1 MSFISVKKL
10 DQESLVCIVVG
21 EKNNRNCIVLRLYRK
36 PNKGLMG
43 VDISST
49 SVKLLELSVKNG
61 RYWVESYGLSPLID
75 GSVVE
80 KNILNVE
87 NVADALERAM
97 NIANP
102 QSSNAAIAV
111 PTSMVIHKVIEMDAD
126 MNDDE
131 REVQIRMDAEQYIP
145 FPLDEVSLDFEVLP
159 EKLNSPN
166 RVNVL
171 LVATRTENVD
181 SRVEVLD
188 LVGVEPKIAD
198 VESYALERSFEVFSD
213 TLPIGVNLVGI
224 LDIGHTMTTLSVMQN
239 GKIIYT
245 REQVFGGKQLT
256 QDVQNRYGL
265 SFDEAG
271 RAKKDRTLPDDYE
284 SEVLMPFLDA
294 VVQQAA
300 RSLQFFF
307 SSSQFNEIDHILLA
321 GGNANI
327 PGLQKLMQQKL
338 GYRVTVANPF
348 LQMGFSPQI
357 DLRKIENDAPSLL
370 VACGL
375 ALRSFD

>member
-1 MSFISVKKL
+1 M
-10 DQESLVCIVVG
+10 
-21 EKNNRNCIVLRLYRK
+21 LRLYRK
-36 PNKGLMG
+36 PSKGLVG

-49 SVKLLELSVKNG
+49 TVKLLELSVKNG
-61 RYWVESYGLSPLID
+61 RYWVESYAVMPLPEN
-75 GSVVE
+75 SVVE
-80 KNILNVE
+80 KSILNPE
-87 NVADALERAM
+87 AVADALERVV
-97 NIANP
+97 NLANP
-102 QSSNAAIAV
+102 HTTHVAIAV
-111 PTSMVIHKVIEMDAD
+111 PTSMVIHKIIEMDAD
-126 MNDDE
+126 MSDEE

-159 EKLNSPN
+159 DRLANPN

-181 SRVEVLD
+181 TRVEVLELAG
-188 LVGVEPKIAD
+188 LVAKVAD
-198 VESYALERSFEVFSD
+198 VESYAMERAFSVFAD
-213 TLPIGVNLVGI
+213 TLPMGANTVGI
-224 LDIGHTMTTLSVMQN
+224 LDIGHTMTTLSVMQK

-245 REQVFGGKQLT
+245 REQVFGGRQLT
-256 QDVQNRYGL
+256 QDIQSRYGL

-271 RAKKDRTLPDDYE
+271 RAKKERTLPDDYDT
-284 SEVLMPFLDA
+284 EVLEPFLDA

-327 PGLQKLMQQKL
+327 PGLAKLLQQKL
-338 GYRVTVANPF
+338 GYRVTIANPF

-357 DLRKIENDAPSLL
+357 DIKKIENDASSLM

>member
-1 MSFISVKKL
+1 M
-10 DQESLVCIVVG
+10 
-21 EKNNRNCIVLRLYRK
+21 RRLYRK
-36 PNKGLMG
+36 PSKGLIG

-49 SVKLLELSVKNG
+49 SVKLLELSVKND
-61 RYWVESYGLSPLID
+61 RYWVESYALVPLSE

-80 KNILNVE
+80 KNILNPEAVG
-87 NVADALERAM
+87 DALERAF
-97 NIANP
+97 NLANTP
-102 QSSNAAIAV
+102 TTAAALAI
-111 PTSMVIHKVIEMDAD
+111 PTSMVISKIIEMDAD
-126 MNDDE
+126 MTDDE

-159 EKLNSPN
+159 DRLANPN

-171 LVATRTENVD
+171 LVATRLENIE
-181 SRVEVLD
+181 SRCEVIELAG
-188 LVGVEPKIAD
+188 LTPKVAD
-198 VESYALERSFEVFSD
+198 VESFAIENAFKVFAD
-213 TLPIGVNLVGI
+213 TLPMGVNTIGV
-224 LDIGHTMTTLSVMQN
+224 LDIGHTMTTLSVLKDN
-239 GKIIYT
+239 KIIYT

-256 QDVQNRYGL
+256 QEIQNRYGL
-265 SFDEAG
+265 SFEEAG
-271 RAKKDRTLPDDYE
+271 RAKKSRTLPDDYDI
-284 SEVLMPFLDA
+284 EVLEPFLEA

-327 PGLQKLMQQKL
+327 PGLAKLLQQKL
-338 GYRVTVANPF
+338 GYRVTIANPF
-348 LQMGFSPQI
+348 LQMGFSSKI
-357 DLRKIENDAPSLL
+357 DIKRIESDASSLM

>member
-1 MSFISVKKL
+1 M
-10 DQESLVCIVVG
+10 
-21 EKNNRNCIVLRLYRK
+21 LRLYRK
-36 PNKGLMG
+36 PSKGLIG

-49 SVKLLELSVKNG
+49 SVKVLELSVKNN
-61 RYWVESYGLSPLID
+61 RYWVESYALVPLPE

-80 KNILNVE
+80 KNILNPEAVG
-87 NVADALERAM
+87 DALERAV
-97 NIANP
+97 NLANV
-102 QSSNAAIAV
+102 QSTDVALAV
-111 PTSMVIHKVIEMDAD
+111 PTSMVITKIIEMDAD

-131 REVQIRMDAEQYIP
+131 REIQIRDDAEQYIP
-145 FPLDEVSLDFEVLP
+145 FPLDEASLDFEVLP
-159 EKLNSPN
+159 DRLANPN

-171 LVATRTENVD
+171 LVATRIENVEA
-181 SRVEVLD
+181 RAEALE
-188 LVGVEPKIAD
+188 LGGLTPKIAD
-198 VESYALERSFEVFSD
+198 VESFAIENAFKVFSD
-213 TLPIGVNLVGI
+213 TLPMGVNTVGI

-239 GKIIYT
+239 NKVIYT

-256 QDVQNRYGL
+256 QEIQNRYGL
-265 SFDEAG
+265 SFEEAG
-271 RAKKDRTLPDDYE
+271 RAKKSRTLPDDYDI
-284 SEVLMPFLDA
+284 EVLEPFLEA

-321 GGNANI
+321 GGNTNI
-327 PGLQKLMQQKL
+327 PGLAKLLQQKL
-338 GYRVTVANPF
+338 GYRVTIANPF

-357 DLRKIENDAPSLL
+357 DIKKIENDASSLM

>member
-1 MSFISVKKL
+1 M
-10 DQESLVCIVVG
+10 
-21 EKNNRNCIVLRLYRK
+21 LRLYRK
-36 PNKGLMG
+36 PSKGLIG

-49 SVKLLELSVKNG
+49 SVKVLELSVKNN
-61 RYWVESYGLSPLID
+61 RYWVESYALVPLPE

-80 KNILNVE
+80 KNILNPEAVG
-87 NVADALERAM
+87 DALERAV
-97 NIANP
+97 NLANV
-102 QSSNAAIAV
+102 QSTDVALAV
-111 PTSMVIHKVIEMDAD
+111 PTSMVITKIIEMDAD

-131 REVQIRMDAEQYIP
+131 REIQIRDDAEQYIP
-145 FPLDEVSLDFEVLP
+145 FPLDEASLDFEVLP
-159 EKLNSPN
+159 DRLANPN

-171 LVATRTENVD
+171 LVATRIENVAA
-181 SRVEVLD
+181 RAEALE
-188 LVGVEPKIAD
+188 LGGLTPKIAD
-198 VESYALERSFEVFSD
+198 VESFAIENAFKVFSD
-213 TLPIGVNLVGI
+213 TLPMGVNTVGI

-239 GKIIYT
+239 NKVIYT

-256 QDVQNRYGL
+256 QEIQNRYGL
-265 SFDEAG
+265 SFEEAG
-271 RAKKDRTLPDDYE
+271 RAKKSRTLPDDYDI
-284 SEVLMPFLDA
+284 EVLEPFLEA

-327 PGLQKLMQQKL
+327 PGLAKLLQQKL
-338 GYRVTVANPF
+338 GYRVTIANPF

-357 DLRKIENDAPSLL
+357 DIKKIENDASSLM

>member
-1 MSFISVKKL
+1 
-10 DQESLVCIVVG
+10 
-21 EKNNRNCIVLRLYRK
+21 VLRLYRK
-36 PNKGLMG
+36 PNKGLIG

-49 SVKLLELSVKNG
+49 SVKLLELSVKSGN
-61 RYWVESYGLSPLID
+61 RYWVESYALVPLPE

-80 KNILNVE
+80 KNILNPEAVG
-87 NVADALERAM
+87 DALERAI
-97 NIANP
+97 NLANT
-102 QSSNAAIAV
+102 QSTAAAFAI
-111 PTSMVIHKVIEMDAD
+111 PTSMVITKTIEMDAD
-126 MNDDE
+126 MTDDE

-145 FPLDEVSLDFEVLP
+145 FPLDEASLDFEVLP
-159 EKLNSPN
+159 ERLANPN

-171 LVATRTENVD
+171 LVATRLENIEAR
-181 SRVEVLD
+181 SEVLE
-188 LVGVEPKIAD
+188 LANLTAKIAD
-198 VESYALERSFEVFSD
+198 VESFAIENAYQVFSD
-213 TLPIGVNLVGI
+213 TLPMGVNTVGI
-224 LDIGHTMTTLSVMQN
+224 LDIGHTMTTLSVMQKN
-239 GKIIYT
+239 KVIYT

-256 QDVQNRYGL
+256 QEIQNRYGL
-265 SFDEAG
+265 SFEEAG
-271 RAKKDRTLPDDYE
+271 RAKKSRSLPDDYDI
-284 SEVLMPFLDA
+284 EVLEPYLDA

-327 PGLQKLMQQKL
+327 PGLAKLLQQKL
-338 GYRVTVANPF
+338 GYRVTIANPF

-357 DLRKIENDAPSLL
+357 DIKKIENDASSLM

>member
-1 MSFISVKKL
+1 M
-10 DQESLVCIVVG
+10 
-21 EKNNRNCIVLRLYRK
+21 LRLYRK
-36 PNKGLMG
+36 PSKGLVG

-49 SVKLLELSVKNG
+49 TVKLLELSVKNG
-61 RYWVESYGLSPLID
+61 RYWVESYAVMPLPEN
-75 GSVVE
+75 SVVE
-80 KNILNVE
+80 KSILNPE
-87 NVADALERAM
+87 AVADALERVI
-97 NIANP
+97 NLANP
-102 QSSNAAIAV
+102 HTTHVAIAV
-111 PTSMVIHKVIEMDAD
+111 PTSMVINKIIEMDAD
-126 MNDDE
+126 MTADE

-159 EKLNSPN
+159 DKLANPN

-181 SRVEVLD
+181 TRVEVLE
-188 LVGVEPKIAD
+188 LANLSAKIAD
-198 VESYALERSFEVFSD
+198 VESYAMERAFSVFAD
-213 TLPIGVNLVGI
+213 TLPIGANTVGI
-224 LDIGHTMTTLSVMQN
+224 LDIGHTMTTLSVMQK

-245 REQVFGGKQLT
+245 REQVFGGRQLT
-256 QDVQNRYGL
+256 QDVQSRYGL
-265 SFDEAG
+265 SFEEAG
-271 RAKKDRTLPDDYE
+271 RAKKERTLPDDYDT
-284 SEVLMPFLDA
+284 EVLEPFLDA
-294 VVQQAA
+294 VAQQAA

-327 PGLQKLMQQKL
+327 PGLAKLLQQKL
-338 GYRVTVANPF
+338 GYRVTIANPF

-357 DLRKIENDAPSLL
+357 DIKKIENDASSLM

>member
-1 MSFISVKKL
+1 M
-10 DQESLVCIVVG
+10 
-21 EKNNRNCIVLRLYRK
+21 LRLYRK
-36 PNKGLMG
+36 PNKGLIG

-49 SVKLLELSVKNG
+49 TVKILELSVKNG
-61 RYWVESYGLSPLID
+61 RYWVESYGLSPLLD

-80 KNILNVE
+80 KSILNPE
-87 NVADALERAM
+87 AVADALERAV

-102 QSSNAAIAV
+102 QSQNVASAV
-111 PTSMVIHKVIEMDAD
+111 PTSMVINKVIEMDAD
-126 MNDDE
+126 MSDEE

-145 FPLDEVSLDFEVLP
+145 FPLDEVSLDFEVLND
-159 EKLNSPN
+159 KLATPN

-171 LVATRTENVD
+171 LVATRSENIE
-181 SRVEVLD
+181 SRIEVLEIAG
-188 LVGVEPKIAD
+188 LTPKIAD
-198 VESYALERSFEVFSD
+198 VESYAVERAFEVFSD
-213 TLPIGVNLVGI
+213 TLPMGVNLVGI

-265 SFDEAG
+265 SYEEAG
-271 RAKKDRTLPDDYE
+271 RAKKDRTLPDDFE
-284 SEVLMPFLDA
+284 TEVLMPFLEA

-327 PGLQKLMQQKL
+327 PGLAKLLQQKL
-338 GYRVTVANPF
+338 GYRVTIANPF

-357 DLRKIENDAPSLL
+357 DLKKIENDAPSLM

>member
-1 MSFISVKKL
+1 
-10 DQESLVCIVVG
+10 
-21 EKNNRNCIVLRLYRK
+21 VLRLYRK
-36 PNKGLMG
+36 PNKGLIG

-49 SVKLLELSVKNG
+49 SVKVLELSVKGG
-61 RYWVESYGLSPLID
+61 RHWVESYALVPLQE

-80 KNILNVE
+80 KNILNPEAVG
-87 NVADALERAM
+87 DSLERAI
-97 NIANP
+97 NLANT
-102 QSSNAAIAV
+102 QSSNAALAI
-111 PTSMVIHKVIEMDAD
+111 PTSMVITKVIEMDAD
-126 MNDDE
+126 MTSDE

-145 FPLDEVSLDFEVLP
+145 FPLDEASLDFEVLP
-159 EKLNSPN
+159 DVLSNPN

-171 LVATRTENVD
+171 LVATLIENIEGR
-181 SRVEVLD
+181 SEVLEMAG
-188 LVGVEPKIAD
+188 LTPKIAD
-198 VESYALERSFEVFSD
+198 VESFALENAFKVFSD
-213 TLPIGVNLVGI
+213 TLPMGVKTVGI
-224 LDIGHTMTTLSVMQN
+224 LDIGHSMTTLYVMQN
-239 GKIIYT
+239 NKVIYS

-256 QDVQNRYGL
+256 QEIQNRYGL
-265 SFDEAG
+265 SFEEAG
-271 RAKKDRTLPDDYE
+271 RAKKTRALPDDYDV
-284 SEVLMPFLDA
+284 EVLEPFLEA

-327 PGLQKLMQQKL
+327 PGLAKLLQQKL
-338 GYRVTVANPF
+338 GYRVTIANPF

-357 DLRKIENDAPSLL
+357 DIKKIENDASSLL

>member
-1 MSFISVKKL
+1 
-10 DQESLVCIVVG
+10 
-21 EKNNRNCIVLRLYRK
+21 VLRLYRK
-36 PNKGLMG
+36 PNKGLIG

-49 SVKLLELSVKNG
+49 TVKILELSVKNG
-61 RYWVESYGLSPLID
+61 RYWVESYGLSPLLD

-80 KNILNVE
+80 KNILNPE
-87 NVADALERAM
+87 AVADALERAV
-97 NIANP
+97 NIGNP
-102 QSSNAAIAV
+102 QSQNVAVAV
-111 PTSMVIHKVIEMDAD
+111 PTSMVIHKIIEMDAD
-126 MNDDE
+126 MSDEE

-145 FPLDEVSLDFEVLP
+145 FPLDEVSLDFEVLKD
-159 EKLNSPN
+159 KLANPN

-171 LVATRTENVD
+171 LVATRAENID
-181 SRVEVLD
+181 SRVEVLEIAG
-188 LVGVEPKIAD
+188 LSPKIAD
-198 VESYALERSFEVFSD
+198 VESYAIERAFDVFSD

-265 SFDEAG
+265 SYDEAG
-271 RAKKDRTLPDDYE
+271 RAKKDRTLPDDFE
-284 SEVLMPFLDA
+284 TEVLMPFLEA

-327 PGLQKLMQQKL
+327 PGLAKLLQQKL
-338 GYRVTVANPF
+338 GYRVTIANPF

-357 DLRKIENDAPSLL
+357 DLKKIENDAPSLM

>member
-1 MSFISVKKL
+1 M
-10 DQESLVCIVVG
+10 
-21 EKNNRNCIVLRLYRK
+21 LRLYRK
-36 PNKGLMG
+36 PSKGLIG

-49 SVKLLELSVKNG
+49 SVKVLELSVKNN
-61 RYWVESYGLSPLID
+61 RYWVESYALVPLPE

-80 KNILNVE
+80 KNILNPEAVG
-87 NVADALERAM
+87 DALERAV
-97 NIANP
+97 NLANV
-102 QSSNAAIAV
+102 QSTDVALAV
-111 PTSMVIHKVIEMDAD
+111 PTSMVITKIIEMDAD

-131 REVQIRMDAEQYIP
+131 REIQIRDDAEQYIP
-145 FPLDEVSLDFEVLP
+145 FPLDEASLDFEVLP
-159 EKLNSPN
+159 DRLANPN

-171 LVATRTENVD
+171 LVATRIENVEA
-181 SRVEVLD
+181 RAEALE
-188 LVGVEPKIAD
+188 LGGLTPKIAD
-198 VESYALERSFEVFSD
+198 VESFAIENAFKVFSD
-213 TLPIGVNLVGI
+213 TLPMGVNTVGI

-239 GKIIYT
+239 NKVIYT
-245 REQVFGGKQLT
+245 REQGFGGKQLT
-256 QDVQNRYGL
+256 QEIQNRYGL
-265 SFDEAG
+265 SFEEAG
-271 RAKKDRTLPDDYE
+271 RAKKSRTLPDDYDI
-284 SEVLMPFLDA
+284 EVLEPFLEA

-327 PGLQKLMQQKL
+327 PGLAKLLQQKL
-338 GYRVTVANPF
+338 GYRVTIANPF

-357 DLRKIENDAPSLL
+357 DIKKIENDASSLM

>member
-1 MSFISVKKL
+1 M
-10 DQESLVCIVVG
+10 
-21 EKNNRNCIVLRLYRK
+21 LRLYRK
-36 PNKGLMG
+36 PNKGLVG

-49 SVKLLELSVKNG
+49 TVKLLELSVKNG
-61 RYWVESYGLSPLID
+61 RYWVESYAVMPLPEN
-75 GSVVE
+75 SVVE
-80 KNILNVE
+80 KSILNPE
-87 NVADALERAM
+87 AVADALERVV
-97 NIANP
+97 NLANP
-102 QSSNAAIAV
+102 HTTHVAIAV
-111 PTSMVIHKVIEMDAD
+111 PTSMVIHKIIEMDAD
-126 MNDDE
+126 MSDEE

-159 EKLNSPN
+159 DRLANPN

-181 SRVEVLD
+181 TRVEVLELAG
-188 LVGVEPKIAD
+188 LVAKVAD
-198 VESYALERSFEVFSD
+198 VESYAMERAFSVFTD
-213 TLPIGVNLVGI
+213 TLPMGANTVGI
-224 LDIGHTMTTLSVMQN
+224 LDIGHTMTTLSVMQK

-245 REQVFGGKQLT
+245 REQVFGGRQLT
-256 QDVQNRYGL
+256 QDVQSRYGL
-265 SFDEAG
+265 SFEEAG
-271 RAKKDRTLPDDYE
+271 RAKKERTLPDDYDT
-284 SEVLMPFLDA
+284 EVLEPFLDA

-321 GGNANI
+321 GGIANI
-327 PGLQKLMQQKL
+327 PGLAKLLQQKL
-338 GYRVTVANPF
+338 GYRVTIANPF

-357 DLRKIENDAPSLL
+357 DIKKIENDASSLM

>member
-1 MSFISVKKL
+1 M
-10 DQESLVCIVVG
+10 
-21 EKNNRNCIVLRLYRK
+21 LRLYRK
-36 PNKGLMG
+36 PNKGLTG

-49 SVKLLELSVKNG
+49 SVKVLELAVKNG
-61 RYWVESYGLSPLID
+61 KYHVESYALVPLPE

-87 NVADALERAM
+87 AVADALERAI
-97 NIANP
+97 NLADP
-102 QSSNAAIAV
+102 QSDQAAFAV
-111 PTSMVIHKVIEMDAD
+111 PTSMVISKVIEMDAD

-159 EKLNSPN
+159 DRLANPN
-166 RVNVL
+166 RVKVL
-171 LVATRTENVD
+171 LVATRLENI
-181 SRVEVLD
+181 SLRSEVLE
-188 LVGVEPKIAD
+188 LAGLTPKIAD
-198 VESYALERSFEVFSD
+198 VESFAIENAYQVFAD
-213 TLPIGVNLVGI
+213 TLPVGVNTVAI

-239 GKIIYT
+239 GKVIYT

-256 QDVQNRYGL
+256 QDIQNRYGL
-265 SFDEAG
+265 SYEEAG
-271 RAKKDRTLPDDYE
+271 RAKKTQTLPDDYE
-284 SEVLMPFLDA
+284 TEVLEPYLDA

-327 PGLQKLMQQKL
+327 TGLAKLIQQKL
-338 GYRVTVANPF
+338 GYRVTVVNPF
-348 LQMGFSPQI
+348 LQMGFSSKVDVQ
-357 DLRKIENDAPSLL
+357 KIEKDASSLM

-375 ALRSFD
+375 SMRSFD

>member
-1 MSFISVKKL
+1 M
-10 DQESLVCIVVG
+10 
-21 EKNNRNCIVLRLYRK
+21 LRLYRK
-36 PNKGLMG
+36 PNKGLVG

-49 SVKLLELSVKNG
+49 TVKLLELSVKNG
-61 RYWVESYGLSPLID
+61 RYWVESYALLPLPEN
-75 GSVVE
+75 SVVE
-80 KNILNVE
+80 KSILNSEAVG
-87 NVADALERAM
+87 DALERVV
-97 NIANP
+97 NLSNP
-102 QSSNAAIAV
+102 RSTNVAIAV
-111 PTSMVIHKVIEMDAD
+111 PTSMVINKIIEMEAD
-126 MNDDE
+126 MTDEE

-145 FPLDEVSLDFEVLP
+145 FPLDEVSLDFEILP
-159 EKLNSPN
+159 DRLANPN

-181 SRVEVLD
+181 SRAEVLD
-188 LVGVEPKIAD
+188 MAGLSAKIAD
-198 VESYALERSFEVFSD
+198 VESYAMERAFAVFAD
-213 TLPIGVNLVGI
+213 TLPMGANTVGI
-224 LDIGHTMTTLSVMQN
+224 LDIGHTMTTLSVMQK
-239 GKIIYT
+239 GKIIYA

-256 QDVQNRYGL
+256 QDVQSRYGL
-265 SFDEAG
+265 SFEEAG
-271 RAKKDRTLPDDYE
+271 RAKKERSLPDDYDN
-284 SEVLMPFLDA
+284 EVLEPFLEA

-327 PGLQKLMQQKL
+327 PGLAKLLQQKL
-338 GYRVTVANPF
+338 GYRVTIANPF

-357 DLRKIENDAPSLL
+357 DIKKIENDASSLM

>member
-1 MSFISVKKL
+1 M
-10 DQESLVCIVVG
+10 
-21 EKNNRNCIVLRLYRK
+21 LRLYRK
-36 PNKGLMG
+36 PSKGLVG

-49 SVKLLELSVKNG
+49 TVKLLELSVKNG
-61 RYWVESYGLSPLID
+61 RYWVESYAVMPLPEN
-75 GSVVE
+75 SVVE
-80 KNILNVE
+80 KSILNPE
-87 NVADALERAM
+87 AVADALERVV
-97 NIANP
+97 NLANP
-102 QSSNAAIAV
+102 HTTQVAIAV
-111 PTSMVIHKVIEMDAD
+111 PTSMVIHKIIEMDAD
-126 MNDDE
+126 MSDEE

-159 EKLNSPN
+159 DRLANPN

-181 SRVEVLD
+181 NRVEVLELAG
-188 LVGVEPKIAD
+188 LVAKVAD
-198 VESYALERSFEVFSD
+198 VESYAMERAFSVFAD
-213 TLPIGVNLVGI
+213 TLPMGANTVGI
-224 LDIGHTMTTLSVMQN
+224 LDIGHTMTTLSVMQK

-245 REQVFGGKQLT
+245 REQVFGGRQLT
-256 QDVQNRYGL
+256 QDVQSRYGL
-265 SFDEAG
+265 SFEEAD
-271 RAKKDRTLPDDYE
+271 RAKKERTLPDDYDT
-284 SEVLMPFLDA
+284 EVLEPFLDA

-321 GGNANI
+321 GGIANI
-327 PGLQKLMQQKL
+327 PGLAKLLQQKL
-338 GYRVTVANPF
+338 GYRVTIANPF

-357 DLRKIENDAPSLL
+357 DIKKIENDASSLM

>member
-1 MSFISVKKL
+1 M
-10 DQESLVCIVVG
+10 
-21 EKNNRNCIVLRLYRK
+21 LRLYRK
-36 PNKGLMG
+36 PSKGLIG

-49 SVKLLELSVKNG
+49 SVKVLELSAKNN
-61 RYWVESYGLSPLID
+61 RYWVESYALVPLPE

-80 KNILNVE
+80 KNILNPEAVG
-87 NVADALERAM
+87 DALERAV
-97 NIANP
+97 NLANV
-102 QSSNAAIAV
+102 QSTDVALAV
-111 PTSMVIHKVIEMDAD
+111 PTSMVITKIIEMDAD

-131 REVQIRMDAEQYIP
+131 REIQIRDDAEQYIP
-145 FPLDEVSLDFEVLP
+145 FPLDEASLDFEVLP
-159 EKLNSPN
+159 DRLDNPN

-171 LVATRTENVD
+171 LVATRIENVEA
-181 SRVEVLD
+181 RAEALE
-188 LVGVEPKIAD
+188 LGGLMPKIAD
-198 VESYALERSFEVFSD
+198 VESFAIENAFKVFSD
-213 TLPIGVNLVGI
+213 TLPMGVNTVGI

-239 GKIIYT
+239 NKVIYT

-256 QDVQNRYGL
+256 QEIQNRYGL
-265 SFDEAG
+265 SFEEAG
-271 RAKKDRTLPDDYE
+271 RAKKSRTLPDDYDI
-284 SEVLMPFLDA
+284 EVLEPFLEA

-327 PGLQKLMQQKL
+327 PGLAKLLQQKL
-338 GYRVTVANPF
+338 GYRVTIANPF

-357 DLRKIENDAPSLL
+357 DIKKIENDASSLM

>member
-1 MSFISVKKL
+1 M
-10 DQESLVCIVVG
+10 
-21 EKNNRNCIVLRLYRK
+21 LRLYRK
-36 PNKGLMG
+36 PNKGLIG

-49 SVKLLELSVKNG
+49 TVKILELSVKNG
-61 RYWVESYGLSPLID
+61 RYWVESYGLSPLLD

-80 KNILNVE
+80 KNILNPE
-87 NVADALERAM
+87 AVADALERAV

-102 QSSNAAIAV
+102 QSQNVAVAV
-111 PTSMVIHKVIEMDAD
+111 PTSMVIHKIIEMDAD
-126 MNDDE
+126 MSDEE

-145 FPLDEVSLDFEVLP
+145 FPLDEVSLDFEVLKD
-159 EKLNSPN
+159 KLANPN

-171 LVATRTENVD
+171 LVATRAENID
-181 SRVEVLD
+181 SRVEVLEIAG
-188 LVGVEPKIAD
+188 LSPKIAD
-198 VESYALERSFEVFSD
+198 VESYAIERAFDVFSD

-265 SFDEAG
+265 SYDEAG
-271 RAKKDRTLPDDYE
+271 RAKKDRTLPDDFE
-284 SEVLMPFLDA
+284 TEVLMPFLEA

-327 PGLQKLMQQKL
+327 PGLAKLLQQKL
-338 GYRVTVANPF
+338 GYRVTIANPF

-357 DLRKIENDAPSLL
+357 DLRKIENDAPSLM

>member
-1 MSFISVKKL
+1 M
-10 DQESLVCIVVG
+10 
-21 EKNNRNCIVLRLYRK
+21 LRLYRK
-36 PNKGLMG
+36 PSKGLIG

-61 RYWVESYGLSPLID
+61 RYWVESYALVPLPE

-80 KNILNVE
+80 KNILNPE
-87 NVADALERAM
+87 AIGDALERAL
-97 NIANP
+97 NLANV
-102 QSSNAAIAV
+102 QSNAAAIAI
-111 PTSMVIHKVIEMDAD
+111 PTSMVISKTIEMDAD
-126 MNDDE
+126 MTDDE

-159 EKLNSPN
+159 DRLANPN
-166 RVNVL
+166 RINVL
-171 LVATRTENVD
+171 LVATRLENVEAR
-181 SRVEVLD
+181 SEVLE
-188 LVGVEPKIAD
+188 LAGLTPKIAD
-198 VESYALERSFEVFSD
+198 VESFAMENVYKVFAD
-213 TLPIGVNLVGI
+213 TMPMGVNTVGI

-239 GKIIYT
+239 DKIIYT

-256 QDVQNRYGL
+256 QEIQNRYGL
-265 SFDEAG
+265 SFEEAG
-271 RAKKDRTLPDDYE
+271 RAKKSRTLPDDYDV
-284 SEVLMPFLDA
+284 EVLEPFLEA

-327 PGLQKLMQQKL
+327 PGLAKLLQQKL
-338 GYRVTVANPF
+338 GYRVTIANPF
-348 LQMGFSPQI
+348 LQMGFSPKI
-357 DLRKIENDAPSLL
+357 DIKKVENDASSLL

>member
-1 MSFISVKKL
+1 M
-10 DQESLVCIVVG
+10 
-21 EKNNRNCIVLRLYRK
+21 LRLYRK
-36 PNKGLMG
+36 PSKGLIG

-49 SVKLLELSVKNG
+49 SVKVLELSVKNN
-61 RYWVESYGLSPLID
+61 RYWVESYALVPLPE

-80 KNILNVE
+80 KNILNPEAVG
-87 NVADALERAM
+87 DALERAV
-97 NIANP
+97 NLANV
-102 QSSNAAIAV
+102 QSTEVALAV
-111 PTSMVIHKVIEMDAD
+111 PTSMVITKIIEMDAD

-131 REVQIRMDAEQYIP
+131 REIQIRDDAEQYIP
-145 FPLDEVSLDFEVLP
+145 FPLDEASLDFEALP
-159 EKLNSPN
+159 DRLANPN

-171 LVATRTENVD
+171 LVATRIENVEA
-181 SRVEVLD
+181 RAEALE
-188 LVGVEPKIAD
+188 LGGLTPKIAD
-198 VESYALERSFEVFSD
+198 VESFAIENAFKVFSD
-213 TLPIGVNLVGI
+213 TLPMGVNTVGI

-239 GKIIYT
+239 NKVIYT

-256 QDVQNRYGL
+256 QEIQNRYGL
-265 SFDEAG
+265 SFEEAG
-271 RAKKDRTLPDDYE
+271 RAKKSRTLPDDYDI
-284 SEVLMPFLDA
+284 EVLQPFLEA

-327 PGLQKLMQQKL
+327 PGLAKLLQQKL
-338 GYRVTVANPF
+338 GYRVTIANPF

-357 DLRKIENDAPSLL
+357 DIKKIENDASSLM

>member
-1 MSFISVKKL
+1 M
-10 DQESLVCIVVG
+10 
-21 EKNNRNCIVLRLYRK
+21 LRLYRK
-36 PNKGLMG
+36 PNKGLIG

-61 RYWVESYGLSPLID
+61 RYWVESYALVPLPE

-80 KNILNVE
+80 KNILNPE
-87 NVADALERAM
+87 AIGEALERAL
-97 NIANP
+97 NLANV
-102 QSSNAAIAV
+102 QSHAAAIAI
-111 PTSMVIHKVIEMDAD
+111 PTSMVISKIIEMDAD
-126 MNDDE
+126 MTDDE

-145 FPLDEVSLDFEVLP
+145 FPLDEVSLDFEVLSDR
-159 EKLNSPN
+159 LANPN

-171 LVATRTENVD
+171 LVATRLENVEAR
-181 SRVEVLD
+181 SEVLE
-188 LVGVEPKIAD
+188 LAGITPKIAD
-198 VESYALERSFEVFSD
+198 VESFAMENVYKVFSD
-213 TLPIGVNLVGI
+213 TMPMGVNTVGI

-239 GKIIYT
+239 DKIIYT

-256 QDVQNRYGL
+256 QEIQNRYGL
-265 SFDEAG
+265 SFEEAG
-271 RAKKDRTLPDDYE
+271 RAKKSRTLPDDYDV
-284 SEVLMPFLDA
+284 EVLEPFLEA

-327 PGLQKLMQQKL
+327 PGLAKLLQQKL
-338 GYRVTVANPF
+338 GYRVTIANPF
-348 LQMGFSPQI
+348 LQMGFSPKI
-357 DLRKIENDAPSLL
+357 DIKKIENDASSLL

>member
-1 MSFISVKKL
+1 M
-10 DQESLVCIVVG
+10 
-21 EKNNRNCIVLRLYRK
+21 LRLYRK
-36 PNKGLMG
+36 PNKGLAG

-61 RYWVESYGLSPLID
+61 RYWVESYGLSPLLE

-80 KNILNVE
+80 KNILNPE
-87 NVADALERAM
+87 PVADALERAL
-97 NIANP
+97 NLANP
-102 QSSNAAIAV
+102 QSKNVALAV

-126 MNDDE
+126 MSDEE

-159 EKLNSPN
+159 DRLANSN

-171 LVATRTENVD
+171 LVATKTENID
-181 SRVEVLD
+181 SRVEVLEISG
-188 LVGVEPKIAD
+188 LTPKVAD
-198 VESYALERSFEVFSD
+198 VESYALERAFEVFSD
-213 TLPIGVNLVGI
+213 TLPMGANLVGI
-224 LDIGHTMTTLSVMQN
+224 LDIGHTMTTLSVMQQ

-265 SFDEAG
+265 SYEEAG
-271 RAKKDRTLPDDYE
+271 RAKKDRTLPDDFE
-284 SEVLMPFLDA
+284 TEVLMPFLEA

-327 PGLQKLMQQKL
+327 PGLSKLLQQKL

-357 DLRKIENDAPSLL
+357 DLKKIENDAPSLM

>member
-1 MSFISVKKL
+1 M
-10 DQESLVCIVVG
+10 
-21 EKNNRNCIVLRLYRK
+21 LRLYRK
-36 PNKGLMG
+36 PNKGLVG

-49 SVKLLELSVKNG
+49 SVKVLELSVKNG
-61 RYWVESYGLSPLID
+61 RYWVESYGLSPLAD

-80 KNILNVE
+80 KNILNPDA
-87 NVADALERAM
+87 VAEALERAI
-97 NIANP
+97 NISNP
-102 QSSNAAIAV
+102 QSDHVAVAV
-111 PTSMVIHKVIEMDAD
+111 PTSMVIHKVIELDAD

-145 FPLDEVSLDFEVLP
+145 FPLDEVSLDFEAITDKP
-159 EKLNSPN
+159 TNPN
-166 RVNVL
+166 RANVL
-171 LVATRTENVD
+171 LVATRAENVD
-181 SRVEVLD
+181 SRVDVLEMAG
-188 LVGVEPKIAD
+188 LTPKVAD
-198 VESYALERSFEVFSD
+198 VESFAIERAFEVFSD
-213 TLPIGVNLVGI
+213 TLPVGAKMVGI
-224 LDIGHTMTTLSVMQN
+224 LDIGHTMTTLSVMHN

-265 SFDEAG
+265 SFEEAG

-307 SSSQFNEIDHILLA
+307 SSSQYNEIDHILLA

-327 PGLQKLMQQKL
+327 NGLAKLLQQKL
-338 GYRVTVANPF
+338 GYRVTTVNPF

-357 DLRKIENDAPSLL
+357 DLRKIENDAPSLM

-375 ALRSFD
+375 AMRSFD

>member
-1 MSFISVKKL
+1 M
-10 DQESLVCIVVG
+10 
-21 EKNNRNCIVLRLYRK
+21 LRLYRK
-36 PNKGLMG
+36 PSKGLVG

-49 SVKLLELSVKNG
+49 TVKLLELSVKNG
-61 RYWVESYGLSPLID
+61 RYWVESYAVMPLPEN
-75 GSVVE
+75 SVVE
-80 KNILNVE
+80 KSILNPE
-87 NVADALERAM
+87 AVADALERVV
-97 NIANP
+97 NLANP
-102 QSSNAAIAV
+102 HTTHVAIAV
-111 PTSMVIHKVIEMDAD
+111 PTSMVIHKIIEMDAD
-126 MNDDE
+126 MSDEE

-159 EKLNSPN
+159 DRLANPN

-181 SRVEVLD
+181 TRVEVLELAG
-188 LVGVEPKIAD
+188 LVAKVAD
-198 VESYALERSFEVFSD
+198 VESYAMERAFSVFTD
-213 TLPIGVNLVGI
+213 TLPMGANTVGI
-224 LDIGHTMTTLSVMQN
+224 LDIGHTMTTLSVMQK

-245 REQVFGGKQLT
+245 REQVFGGRQLT
-256 QDVQNRYGL
+256 QDVQSRYGL
-265 SFDEAG
+265 SFEEAG
-271 RAKKDRTLPDDYE
+271 RAKKERTLPDDYDT
-284 SEVLMPFLDA
+284 EVLEPFLDA

-327 PGLQKLMQQKL
+327 PGLAKLLQQKL
-338 GYRVTVANPF
+338 GYRVTIANPF

-357 DLRKIENDAPSLL
+357 DIKKIENDASSLM

>member
-1 MSFISVKKL
+1 M
-10 DQESLVCIVVG
+10 
-21 EKNNRNCIVLRLYRK
+21 LRLYRK

-61 RYWVESYGLSPLID
+61 RYWVESYALVPLPE

-80 KNILNVE
+80 KNILNPEAVG
-87 NVADALERAM
+87 DALERAL
-97 NIANP
+97 NLANS
-102 QSSNAAIAV
+102 QSTSAAMAI
-111 PTSMVIHKVIEMDAD
+111 PTSMVITKTIEMDAD
-126 MNDDE
+126 MTEDE

-159 EKLNSPN
+159 DRLANPS

-171 LVATRTENVD
+171 LVATPIENIEAR
-181 SRVEVLD
+181 SEALE
-188 LVGVEPKIAD
+188 LGGLTPKIAD
-198 VESYALERSFEVFSD
+198 VESFAMENAFQVFSE
-213 TLPIGVNLVGI
+213 TLPMGANTVGI
-224 LDIGHTMTTLSVMQN
+224 LDIGHTMTTLSVLQN
-239 GKIIYT
+239 NKIIYT

-256 QDVQNRYGL
+256 QEIQNRYGL
-265 SFDEAG
+265 SFEEAG
-271 RAKKDRTLPDDYE
+271 RAKKSRTLPDDYDA
-284 SEVLMPFLDA
+284 EVLEPYLEA

-327 PGLQKLMQQKL
+327 PGLAKLLQQKL
-338 GYRVTVANPF
+338 GYRVTIANPF

-357 DLRKIENDAPSLL
+357 DIKKIENDASSLM

-375 ALRSFD
+375 ALRSFA

>member
-1 MSFISVKKL
+1 M
-10 DQESLVCIVVG
+10 
-21 EKNNRNCIVLRLYRK
+21 RRLYRK
-36 PNKGLMG
+36 PSKGLIG

-61 RYWVESYGLSPLID
+61 RYWVESYALVPLPE

-80 KNILNVE
+80 KNILNPE
-87 NVADALERAM
+87 AIGDALGRAL
-97 NIANP
+97 NLANV
-102 QSSNAAIAV
+102 QSNAAAIAI
-111 PTSMVIHKVIEMDAD
+111 PTSMVISKTIEMDAD
-126 MNDDE
+126 MTDDE

-159 EKLNSPN
+159 DRLADPN

-171 LVATRTENVD
+171 LVATRLENVEAR
-181 SRVEVLD
+181 SEVLE
-188 LVGVEPKIAD
+188 LAGLTPKIAD
-198 VESYALERSFEVFSD
+198 VESFAMENVYKVFAD
-213 TLPIGVNLVGI
+213 TMPMGVNTVGI

-239 GKIIYT
+239 DKIIYT

-256 QDVQNRYGL
+256 QEIQNRYGL
-265 SFDEAG
+265 SFEEAG
-271 RAKKDRTLPDDYE
+271 RAKKSRTLPDDYDV
-284 SEVLMPFLDA
+284 EVLEPFLEA

-327 PGLQKLMQQKL
+327 PGLAKLLQQKL
-338 GYRVTVANPF
+338 GYRVTIANPF
-348 LQMGFSPQI
+348 LQMGFSPKI
-357 DLRKIENDAPSLL
+357 DIKKVENDASSLL

>member
-1 MSFISVKKL
+1 M
-10 DQESLVCIVVG
+10 
-21 EKNNRNCIVLRLYRK
+21 LRLYRK
-36 PNKGLMG
+36 PNKGLVG
-43 VDISST
+43 IDVSST
-49 SVKLLELSVKNG
+49 SVKLLELSVKGG
-61 RYWVESYGLSPLID
+61 RYWVESYGLYPLSD

-80 KNILNVE
+80 KNILNPE
-87 NVADALERAM
+87 AVADALERVID
-97 NIANP
+97 IANP
-102 QSSNAAIAV
+102 QAANAAFAV
-111 PTSMVIHKVIEMDAD
+111 PTSAVINKVIEMDAD

-159 EKLNSPN
+159 DILANPD

-181 SRVEVLD
+181 ARVEVLEMAG
-188 LVGVEPKIAD
+188 LSAKIAD
-198 VESYALERSFEVFSD
+198 VESYALERAFKVFAD
-213 TLPIGVNLVGI
+213 TLPIGVNTVGI
-224 LDIGHTMTTLSVMQN
+224 LDIGHTMTTLSVMQH

-256 QDVQNRYGL
+256 QDIQNRYGL
-265 SFDEAG
+265 SYEEAG
-271 RAKKDRTLPDDYE
+271 RAKKERNLPDDYDIE
-284 SEVLMPFLDA
+284 ILEPFLEA
-294 VVQQAA
+294 LVQQAA

-327 PGLQKLMQQKL
+327 PGLAKLLQQKL
-338 GYRVTVANPF
+338 GYRGTIANPF
-348 LQMGFSPQI
+348 LQMGFAPQV
-357 DLRKIENDAPSLL
+357 DVQKVEKDASSLM